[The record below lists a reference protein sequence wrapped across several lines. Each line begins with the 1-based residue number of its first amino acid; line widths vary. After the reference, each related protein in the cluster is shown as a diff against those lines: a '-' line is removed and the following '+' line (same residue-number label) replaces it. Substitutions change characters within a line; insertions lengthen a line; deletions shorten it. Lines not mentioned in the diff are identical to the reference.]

1 MAGVLAQFKERERKM
16 SKIFQKIDDK
26 LLRLINKTLN
36 NGGVIVFP
44 TETVYALAADP
55 ADDEAVARIYE
66 LKGRDKC
73 KPLSLLVGDMYQASQ
88 VVELNEV
95 AEKLAMRFFPGPLTI
110 VLNKKPGGNLSK
122 LVNSANDKIGIRMPS
137 HVLTLKIL
145 KAFGRPIIGTS
156 ANVSGFNNDA
166 IDPFKVIE
174 SFRDVDLMVNL
185 GKTEHQKF
193 STVVDATGPKIEI
206 LREGVISKE
215 TIFKALEE

>member
-1 MAGVLAQFKERERKM
+1 M
-16 SKIFQKIDDK
+16 SRIYQKVDDK

-36 NGGVIVFP
+36 NGGIIAFP

-66 LKGRDKC
+66 LKGRDEC

-88 VVELNEV
+88 VVEINEM

-122 LVNSANDKIGIRMPS
+122 LVNTANDKIGIRMPS
-137 HVLTLKIL
+137 HLLTLKIL

-156 ANVSGFNNDA
+156 ANISGSNSDA
-166 IDPFKVIE
+166 IDPFKVID
-174 SFRDVDLMVNL
+174 SFRDVDLIVNL
-185 GKTEHQKF
+185 GKTEHQNF
-193 STVVDATGPKIEI
+193 STVVDASGHEIEI
-206 LREGVISKE
+206 LREGVIPKE
-215 TIFKALEE
+215 TILKALED